1 MEPGASPNTVHL
13 RIATVIFLICEAT
26 VEVARGRKA

>member
-1 MEPGASPNTVHL
+1 MQAKGNTVHL